1 MVCEVVIM
9 IHAVLIIN
17 SAGTPVLQLSN
28 KKSNKNL
35 KYVEMSG
42 VLEAVNMAVQSLID
56 SGEQIQKIGLQ
67 NLVLL
72 MKMTANSYRVVL
84 VTDEENP
91 TVSDKL
97 NKICKVV
104 DEKGVSDKIT
114 EDINNILS
122 SEDIFESLKDW
133 GKRLWE

>member
-1 MVCEVVIM
+1 MVVM

-28 KKSNKNL
+28 KKSDKNL

-42 VLEAVNMAVQSLID
+42 VLEAVNLAVQSLID

-72 MKMTANSYRVVL
+72 MKITANAYRVVL
-84 VTDEENP
+84 ITDEENP
-91 TVSDKL
+91 AVSDKL
-97 NKICKVV
+97 NKICNIVE
-104 DEKGVSDKIT
+104 EKGVSDKIT

-122 SEDIFESLKDW
+122 AENIFESLKDW
-133 GKRLWE
+133 GKKLWG